1 MGLHALDSRHSDR
14 TLHALD
20 RCIGGVIAARAL
32 DAGRCA
38 ALVGPGFRDVLFG
51 ELADSIATVAAQL
64 GMAGLNREDRV
75 GLLVPPGVPG
85 GQLVVALASNIAL
98 VPLNPALTASEM
110 TELAK
115 ATRLGAVVIPKWLDA
130 PARDAMLEQGLTAFE
145 AVLTPEGSLS
155 LERLTPA
162 PHRPAILRPARDTDI
177 ALLLRSSGTT
187 GVPKQIAV
195 THGNLLAMS
204 EKLGSDMWFG
214 LTPHDRAACTL
225 PLFYAAGLKTTLFVP
240 LLLGASV
247 GFPPAGRAFDIAE
260 WFEELKPTYL
270 SVSPGWLNGFLD
282 RLKASPRTFEAR
294 TLRFVMCAA
303 AYLPEPARLAAERLL
318 HVPVLEFYGLSEAGV
333 MAANPVPPGRVK
345 PGTVGLPA
353 PGELLVVNRECDPVA
368 RGEVGQIMIA
378 GPTVTPGYLGA
389 SDSEAAQWRDGW
401 LLTGDLGRIDEDGY
415 LTIVGRVKELI
426 NRGGEK
432 VFPYEVEKAML
443 EHPAVLEA
451 AAFGVPHPR
460 LGESVAA
467 AAVLK
472 PGAIVSEQEL
482 KSFLAA
488 RLAPYKLPRR
498 VSWLQR
504 LPRGATGKVLRSAL
518 TQAATARAGAMVQ
531 PDRLLEWELRDLWSR
546 LLNTSEIG
554 IDDDFFDI
562 GGDSLLA
569 TEMLIDV
576 EGLTGQ
582 PYPHSELSTL
592 TIRHMTEV
600 LMAGLAAENDLIT
613 QVKSGTG
620 MPLFFCHGDYV
631 TRGMFAHKL
640 ASLLPRNQPVFLLN
654 CNADGTAASSVEQMA
669 GLYLQEVLRVA
680 GDSPIL
686 IAGYCNGGL
695 AAWHLTHLLR
705 SKGVQVAEL
714 LLIETMSLNARPLV
728 RSVAALAK
736 KGGTAMRGRA
746 GPLVRNEL
754 TRAAWSWSRRLASLT
769 YRTMGSKLS
778 SALRRKP
785 DPGLR
790 GDAFDILDDVYFRLM
805 SAYVPPRIDVGV
817 SCFIAEEGRHFD
829 TDPSFWRSLAPS
841 VQVTKVPGTH
851 HTALISQRQALAAA
865 LANRLA
871 SVNVSRAQ
879 VEPTDIELPLR
890 ATPPVPRL
898 EQTTVSK
905 AP

>member
-1 MGLHALDSRHSDR
+1 M
-14 TLHALD
+14 LD
-20 RCIGGVIAARAL
+20 RSIGGVIAARATL
-32 DAGRCA
+32 AGSSA
-38 ALVGPGFRDVLFG
+38 ALVGQGFRDVVFR

-64 GMAGLNREDRV
+64 AMAGLDREDRV

-85 GQLVVALASNIAL
+85 GQLVVALASNFAL
-98 VPLNPALTASEM
+98 VPLNPALTAPEM
-110 TELAK
+110 AELAT
-115 ATRLGAVVIPKWLDA
+115 ATQLSAVVIPKWLDA
-130 PARDAMLEQGLTAFE
+130 PARNAILEQGLIAFE
-145 AVLTPEGSLS
+145 AVLTPQGSLS
-155 LERLTPA
+155 LECLTPVS
-162 PHRPAILRPARDTDI
+162 RQPAVLRAAKETDI

-187 GVPKQIAV
+187 GAPKLIAV

-204 EKLGSDMWFG
+204 EKLGSRMWFG
-214 LTPHDRAACTL
+214 LTARDRAACTL

-247 GFPPAGRAFDIAE
+247 GFPPAGRAFEIGE
-260 WFEELKPTYL
+260 WFDELKPTYL

-282 RLKASPRTFEAR
+282 RLTSSPRTFEPQS
-294 TLRFVMCAA
+294 LRFVMCAA

-318 HVPVLEFYGLSEAGV
+318 RVPVLEFYGLSEAGV

-345 PGTVGLPA
+345 PGSVGLPA
-353 PGELLVVNRECDPVA
+353 PGELLVVDRECEPVA
-368 RGEVGQIMIA
+368 RGEIGQIMIA
-378 GPTVTPGYLGA
+378 GPTVTPGYVSS
-389 SDSEAAQWRDGW
+389 SDGEAAQWHDGW

-415 LTIVGRVKELI
+415 LTIVGRVKEVI

-472 PGAIVSEQEL
+472 PGALVSEQEL
-482 KSFLAA
+482 KRFLSA

-498 VSWLQR
+498 VTWLES
-504 LPRGATGKVLRSAL
+504 LPRGATGKVSRSAL
-518 TQAATARAGAMVQ
+518 SQAGIGRADVMVQ

-546 LLNTSEIG
+546 LLNTNEIG
-554 IDDDFFDI
+554 IDDDFFDL

-592 TIRHMTEV
+592 TIRRMTEV
-600 LMAGLAAENDLIT
+600 LMARLAAESELIT
-613 QVKSGTG
+613 EVKSGTG
-620 MPLFFCHGDYV
+620 APLFFCHGDYV

-640 ASLLPRNQPVFLLN
+640 ATLLPQNQAVFLLN

-669 GLYLQEVLRVA
+669 DRYLQEVLRVA
-680 GDSPIL
+680 GDSPIFV
-686 IAGYCNGGL
+686 AGYCNGGL

-728 RSVAALAK
+728 RGLTRLARR
-736 KGGTAMRGRA
+736 GGTALRGRA
-746 GPLVRNEL
+746 GRWVRNDL
-754 TRAAWSWSRRLASLT
+754 PRAAWSWSRRLATLT

-790 GDAFDILDDVYFRLM
+790 GDAFDLLDEVYFRLM
-805 SAYVPPRIDVGV
+805 SAYLPPRIDVRV
-817 SCFIAEEGRHFD
+817 TCFIAEDGRHFD
-829 TDPSFWRSLAPS
+829 TDPKFWRGLAPR

-865 LANRLA
+865 LANSLA
-871 SVNVSRAQ
+871 SADVSQPRGQ
-879 VEPTDIELPLR
+879 PTVIELPLS
-890 ATPPVPRL
+890 AV
-898 EQTTVSK
+898 TVSK

>member
-1 MGLHALDSRHSDR
+1 MASRF
-14 TLHALD
+14 
-20 RCIGGVIAARAL
+20 
-32 DAGRCA
+32 
-38 ALVGPGFRDVLFG
+38 P
-51 ELADSIATVAAQL
+51 
-64 GMAGLNREDRV
+64 
-75 GLLVPPGVPG
+75 
-85 GQLVVALASNIAL
+85 
-98 VPLNPALTASEM
+98 
-110 TELAK
+110 
-115 ATRLGAVVIPKWLDA
+115 
-130 PARDAMLEQGLTAFE
+130 
-145 AVLTPEGSLS
+145 
-155 LERLTPA
+155 
-162 PHRPAILRPARDTDI
+162 
-177 ALLLRSSGTT
+177 T
-187 GVPKQIAV
+187 GVPKLIAV
-195 THGNLLAMS
+195 THG
-204 EKLGSDMWFG
+204 
-214 LTPHDRAACTL
+214 
-225 PLFYAAGLKTTLFVP
+225 
-240 LLLGASV
+240 
-247 GFPPAGRAFDIAE
+247 FD
-260 WFEELKPTYL
+260 ELKPTYL

-282 RLKASPRTFEAR
+282 RLKSSPRPFDPQS
-294 TLRFVMCAA
+294 LRFVMCAA
-303 AYLPEPARLAAERLL
+303 AYLPEPARVAAQRLL

-353 PGELLVVNRECDPVA
+353 PGELLVVNKECEPVA

-378 GPTVTPGYLGA
+378 GPTVTPGYLSA
-389 SDSEAAQWRDGW
+389 NESDAGQWRDGW

-415 LTIVGRVKELI
+415 LTIVGRVKEVI

-472 PGAIVSEQEL
+472 PGAVVSEQEI

-498 VSWLQR
+498 VSWLQS
-504 LPRGATGKVLRSAL
+504 LPRGDTGKILRSAL
-518 TQAATARAGAMVQ
+518 TQARAGVAVQ

-680 GDSPIL
+680 GDSPIY

-705 SKGVQVAEL
+705 SEGVAVAEL

-728 RSVAALAK
+728 RAVARLATQ
-736 KGGTAMRGRA
+736 GGTGMRGRA
-746 GPLVRNEL
+746 GQRARNRL

-769 YRTMGSKLS
+769 YQTMGRKLS

-790 GDAFDILDDVYFRLM
+790 GDAFDVLDEVYFQLM

-829 TDPSFWRSLAPS
+829 TAPKFWRSLAPS
-841 VQVTKVPGTH
+841 VHVTKVPGTH

-865 LANRLA
+865 LANSLA
-871 SVNVSRAQ
+871 CANVSHTMIQPSA
-879 VEPTDIELPLR
+879 IELPLSV
-890 ATPPVPRL
+890 VPA
-898 EQTTVSK
+898 SK
-905 AP
+905 IP

>member
-1 MGLHALDSRHSDR
+1 MGLHALDSCHSDD
-14 TLHALD
+14 TGHVLD
-20 RCIGGVIAARAL
+20 RCLGGVIAARAAK
-32 DAGRCA
+32 AGRRA
-38 ALVGPGFRDVLFG
+38 ALVGPGCRDVLFC

-64 GMAGLNREDRV
+64 GEAGLSREDRV

-98 VPLNPALTASEM
+98 VPLNPALTAPEM

-115 ATRLGAVVIPKWLDA
+115 ATRLSAVVIPKWLDA
-130 PARDAMLEQGLTAFE
+130 PARGAMLEQGLTVFE
-145 AVLTPEGSLS
+145 AVLTPEGSS
-155 LERLTPA
+155 RLERLTPA
-162 PHRPAILRPARDTDI
+162 LDRPVDLRTARETDI

-187 GVPKQIAV
+187 GVPKLIAV

-204 EKLGSDMWFG
+204 EKLGSGLWFG
-214 LTPHDRAACTL
+214 LTERDRAACTL

-247 GFPPAGRAFDIAE
+247 GFPPAGRAFDIEE
-260 WFEELKPTYL
+260 WLDELKPTYL

-282 RLKASPRTFEAR
+282 RLKSSAR
-294 TLRFVMCAA
+294 TVESRSLRFVMCAA
-303 AYLPEPARLAAERLL
+303 AYLPEPARLTAERLL

-333 MAANPVPPGRVK
+333 MAANPVAPGRVK
-345 PGTVGLPA
+345 PGTVGMPA
-353 PGELLVVNRECDPVA
+353 PGELLVVNKECEAVA

-378 GPTVTPGYLGA
+378 GPTVTPGYLSA
-389 SDSEAAQWRDGW
+389 NESDAAQWRDGW

-415 LTIVGRVKELI
+415 LTIVGRVKEVI

-472 PGAIVSEQEL
+472 PGALLSEQEL

-488 RLAPYKLPRR
+488 RLAAYKLPRR
-498 VSWLQR
+498 VSWLQS
-504 LPRGATGKVLRSAL
+504 LPRGDTGKVLRSAL
-518 TQAATARAGAMVQ
+518 TQAGNARAGAMVH

-546 LLNTSEIG
+546 LLNTNDIG

-592 TIRHMTEV
+592 TIRHLTEV
-600 LMAGLAAENDLIT
+600 LMARLATQSDLIT
-613 QVKSGTG
+613 EVKSGTG

-631 TRGMFAHKL
+631 TRGMFAHQL
-640 ASLLPRNQPVFLLN
+640 ASLLPGNQPVFLLN
-654 CNADGTAASSVEQMA
+654 CNADGTAASSVEEMA
-669 GLYLQEVLRVA
+669 DRYLQEVLRVA
-680 GDSPIL
+680 GGSPIF

-705 SKGVQVAEL
+705 SRGVQVAEL

-728 RSVAALAK
+728 RALATLAK
-736 KGGTAMRGRA
+736 RGGIALRGRA
-746 GPLVRNEL
+746 ARWVHNDLP
-754 TRAAWSWSRRLASLT
+754 RAAWSWSRRLASLT
-769 YRTMGSKLS
+769 CRTMGSKLS

-790 GDAFDILDDVYFRLM
+790 GDAFDILDEVYFRLM
-805 SAYVPPRIDVGV
+805 SAYLPPRIDVRV

-829 TDPSFWRSLAPS
+829 TDPKFWRSLAPS
-841 VQVTKVPGTH
+841 VQVTTVPGTH
-851 HTALISQRQALAAA
+851 HTALVSQRQALAAA
-865 LANRLA
+865 LANSLVLA
-871 SVNVSRAQ
+871 NVSQPKVQPA
-879 VEPTDIELPLR
+879 VIELPLS
-890 ATPPVPRL
+890 AV
-898 EQTTVSK
+898 TVSK
-905 AP
+905 VP